1 MAPEIIKMSQLIP
14 AHFDGE
20 RILLDEPVELEP
32 NTKLTVTVLSKSS
45 RERFTATIWR
55 EGDLHI
61 AQCREFEIASQGVTR
76 EEAIHNL
83 SEAIGLHFEPP
94 VASVF
99 PEVVTLEAEV
109 ERGDA

>member
-1 MAPEIIKMSQLIP
+1 MSQLIP

-32 NTKLTVTVLSKSS
+32 NSKLTVTVLSKSDK
-45 RERFTATIWR
+45 ERFTATIWQ

-61 AQCREFEIASQGVTR
+61 AQCREFEIASQGGTR
-76 EEAIHNL
+76 EEAVQNL
-83 SEAIGLHFEPP
+83 SEAIALHFEPP
-94 VASVF
+94 VASMF

-109 ERGDA
+109 QRGSA